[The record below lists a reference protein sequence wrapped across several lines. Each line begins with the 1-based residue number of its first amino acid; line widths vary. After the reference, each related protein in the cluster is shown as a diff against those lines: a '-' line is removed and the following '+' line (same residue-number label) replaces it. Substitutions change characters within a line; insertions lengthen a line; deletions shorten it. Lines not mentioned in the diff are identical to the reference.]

1 MSIAAT
7 PEKAPYPIAD
17 YLTPNAQERSV
28 SLLATGDNET
38 ALPCTIPVN
47 VGLFFDGTNNHMDRD
62 RNGQREPV
70 PWTDE
75 ELKQAKNEAS
85 KAGRDPKD
93 VKGPPPMPKL
103 DIPQEQ
109 RSHSNVARLFE
120 AYLWD
125 KQAQGYHPFY
135 IQGVGTPF
143 EKIGEKTESQEG
155 KAFAK
160 GGLPRI
166 IWGVF
171 QVINAIHQTVYGG
184 DKALY
189 ITDEVGK
196 LAQAYCTEV
205 GRSIPGSDDNKP
217 LTHEAWFE
225 PHIAKLK
232 AALDAKPKPHI
243 PSVTI
248 QVFGFSRGAAES
260 VAFCHRLNRLLD
272 GGKLAGI
279 PTRVQF
285 LGLFDV
291 VASVGGSSSV
301 SRTMPLP
308 DAIFDGH
315 WDWAND
321 VDEDLPGCVDKCLHL
336 IAAHELRMNF
346 PLTQIGGAE
355 EIMLPGVHSDI
366 GGGYAPGEQGRS
378 RGKQSLLLS
387 QIPLAFMY
395 KAALAAGVPLV
406 PYSKLQELDK
416 ADFEIDAELAKAWE
430 TYTAA
435 LGKSG
440 HMLKKHMAL
449 YYRWRAARLNTLE
462 NTASYQSASPQSRN
476 DLLEANRMLAGD
488 LEAMRFRRD
497 APPVMP
503 GEESKAPYGPA
514 DESRMNQWHRVRANN
529 RTSLDSWEQF
539 ALPFFDKPKPLPPEV
554 EAFFDDYVH
563 DSFAGFYYAGAVTE
577 FDKRVSVSKVMK
589 KKPEDRNKFET
600 KVAEITQ
607 KSEAAKRKQASGEPL
622 SDEETALLKEAE
634 SGTPYPVMTD
644 SDAEEMTSGKEKFVF
659 IQTDSRREGGG
670 YIIRRSYYPKEGFF
684 FRRSKSEDE
693 LEAAPEA
700 ENLTPAQQKRAEAK
714 AEAKAEQAPQEMV
727 WSDHLRRDIRA
738 ERMEEAEEAEETADA

>member
-1 MSIAAT
+1 MGIQST
-7 PEKAPYPIAD
+7 PDKAPFPIEKFLQPTA
-17 YLTPNAQERSV
+17 LERSNAQIQCDQTSD
-28 SLLATGDNET
+28 A
-38 ALPCTIPVN
+38 PCSIPVN
-47 VGLFFDGTNNHMDRD
+47 VGLFFDGTNNHMERD
-62 RNGQREPV
+62 HDGQREPV
-70 PWTDE
+70 PWTDD

-85 KAGRDPKD
+85 KAGRDPKE
-93 VKGPPPMPKL
+93 VKGPPPMPNL
-103 DIPQEQ
+103 SLSNEQ
-109 RSHSNVARLFE
+109 RSHSNVARLFL
-120 AYLWD
+120 AYSQEM
-125 KQAQGYHPFY
+125 KAGFYRFY

-143 EKIGEKTESQEG
+143 PYLGEETESQEG

-166 IWGVF
+166 IWGIF
-171 QVINAIHQTVYGG
+171 QVFNAIHVTVHGRSFLQ
-184 DKALY
+184 DK
-189 ITDEVGK
+189 EVGK
-196 LAQAYCTEV
+196 LAQAYSTEV

-321 VDEDLPGCVDKCLHL
+321 VDKDLPGCVDKCLHL

-346 PLTQIGGAE
+346 PLTQIGGAQ

-378 RGKQSLLLS
+378 RGKQSMLLS

-406 PYSKLQELDK
+406 PFDKLEPTTQDDML
-416 ADFEIDAELAKAWE
+416 IDENLAKAWE
-430 TYTAA
+430 AYTAA
-435 LGKSG
+435 LGKNG

-449 YYRWRAARLNTLE
+449 YYRWRAARLSTLE
-462 NTASYQSASPQSRN
+462 NTASYQSASPQSKN
-476 DLLEANRMLAGD
+476 DLL
-488 LEAMRFRRD
+488 
-497 APPVMP
+497 
-503 GEESKAPYGPA
+503 
-514 DESRMNQWHRVRANN
+514 
-529 RTSLDSWEQF
+529 
-539 ALPFFDKPKPLPPEV
+539 
-554 EAFFDDYVH
+554 
-563 DSFAGFYYAGAVTE
+563 
-577 FDKRVSVSKVMK
+577 
-589 KKPEDRNKFET
+589 
-600 KVAEITQ
+600 
-607 KSEAAKRKQASGEPL
+607 
-622 SDEETALLKEAE
+622 
-634 SGTPYPVMTD
+634 
-644 SDAEEMTSGKEKFVF
+644 
-659 IQTDSRREGGG
+659 
-670 YIIRRSYYPKEGFF
+670 
-684 FRRSKSEDE
+684 
-693 LEAAPEA
+693 
-700 ENLTPAQQKRAEAK
+700 
-714 AEAKAEQAPQEMV
+714 
-727 WSDHLRRDIRA
+727 
-738 ERMEEAEEAEETADA
+738 